1 MTPTTGFSPAEG
13 RTEPLAPLIGL
24 GGKLRAGK
32 DAVGDYL
39 EESHGYTKLGMS
51 DALNEALLALNPI
64 IYVELE
70 NRELPEGGYLPGLAI
85 TGSVTYIHYRD
96 LHDAVGYV
104 EAKKNPEVRRLLQ
117 MLGTEVGRNM
127 IDPDVWVNIAVR
139 KITELREAGV
149 PVVIT
154 AVRFP
159 NEVEMIRR
167 LGGTTIWIERPTE
180 ARTDAQGD
188 ILTHA
193 SETSVDAGMFDLTI
207 ENVGTLEDLYGWTD
221 AVLEGIETTKA
232 EAIASFKNR
241 LGGHELPQTFGSN
254 VVGNRIIL

>member
-1 MTPTTGFSPAEG
+1 MTPTHGFIPTHAF
-13 RTEPLAPLIGL
+13 TPTDTPLVQLAPLIGL

-39 EESHGYTKLGMS
+39 EEHHGYTKLGMS
-51 DALNEALLALNPI
+51 DALNEALLALNPYI
-64 IYVELE
+64 PLVEL
-70 NRELPEGGYLPGLAI
+70 GGQ
-85 TGSVTYIHYRD
+85 SVRYRD
-96 LHDAVGYV
+96 LHDRVGYV
-104 EAKKNPEVRRLLQ
+104 EAKKHPEVRRLLQ
-117 MLGTEVGRNM
+117 ILGTEVGREM

-139 KITELREAGV
+139 RITELRQAGV

-167 LGGTTIWIERPTE
+167 LGGTTVWIERPTE

-193 SETSVDAGMFDLTI
+193 SETSVSEELFDTVI
-207 ENVGTLEDLYGWTD
+207 HNDSTLDRLYGLVETF
-221 AVLEGIETTKA
+221 LELTTPK
-232 EAIASFKNR
+232 
-241 LGGHELPQTFGSN
+241 GGHELPDRFGSN
-254 VVGNRIIL
+254 VTS